1 MISAGRRV
9 DLGLA
14 QINSK
19 NLGWLGLSVEA
30 AFDSCQNLAAA
41 ARVLQAGY
49 DPRQAAT
56 VGEQPALHMAL
67 SRYNTGDV
75 RRGFANGY
83 VQKVTRAAAQIVPAL
98 HASPGFE
105 DPGGEAPSKRPARRG
120 WDVFGEA
127 SPAPRFLIRTSDVTP
142 PTGGAQ

>member
-41 ARVLQAGY
+41 ARVLQAG
-49 DPRQAAT
+49 
-56 VGEQPALHMAL
+56 
-67 SRYNTGDV
+67 
-75 RRGFANGY
+75 
-83 VQKVTRAAAQIVPAL
+83 
-98 HASPGFE
+98 
-105 DPGGEAPSKRPARRG
+105 
-120 WDVFGEA
+120 
-127 SPAPRFLIRTSDVTP
+127 
-142 PTGGAQ
+142 